1 MGELA
6 RIRQLWRLGRRSV
19 RVRLTALYSG
29 LFLVTGALLLAITY
43 ALTNSMV
50 AAGEPGVSVGKAQ
63 ILVLPTNSEAV
74 TGLVKQELATQRAD
88 VLNGLLV
95 ESAVAL
101 GIMAAVSV
109 LLGWLTAGR
118 VLRPLRTMIDRVRH
132 LSEDNLHERLAVT
145 GPPDEL
151 KDLADTFDGLLARLE
166 TAFEAQRLFVANA
179 SHELRTPLTL
189 ERTLI
194 EVSLTDPEPTV
205 ESLRDT
211 HRRLLA
217 NSGHQERLIE
227 ALLMLARSQ
236 RGIESRQ
243 PVDFAAL
250 VNEIATAREGEAADR
265 GVRMDTDLATATVA
279 GDPHLVER
287 LVVNLVDNA
296 LRHNIPDGWVDIRT
310 GTPGGWPTL
319 CVVNTGPVIR
329 HDQVAEL
336 VQPFR
341 RLDGERRRRQGLGL
355 GLSIVAAITT
365 AHGGRLSA
373 CPVPGGGL
381 RVDVAL
387 PPVPTAHRFPDVPR

>member
-1 MGELA
+1 MIVGGLVE
-6 RIRQLWRLGRRSV
+6 RWRLGRRSV

-29 LFLVTGALLLAITY
+29 LFLVTGAALLVIAY
-43 ALTNSMV
+43 VLTNSMV
-50 AAGEPGVSVGKAQ
+50 VGGEPGTGAATAELT
-63 ILVLPTNSEAV
+63 ILPPDFTAV
-74 TGLVKQELATQRAD
+74 NGLVKQELATQRAD
-88 VLNGLLV
+88 VLNTLLL

-101 GIMAAVSV
+101 GIMAVVSV
-109 LLGWLTAGR
+109 LLGWLMAGR
-118 VLRPLRTMIDRVRH
+118 VLRPLRTMSHRVRH
-132 LSEDNLHERLAVT
+132 LSEDNLHERLAVA
-145 GPPDEL
+145 GPSDEL

-194 EVSLTDPEPTV
+194 ELSLTDPAPTV
-205 ESLRDT
+205 ESLQDT

-217 NSGHQERLIE
+217 NNRHQERLIE

-236 RGIESRQ
+236 RGIESHQ
-243 PVDFAAL
+243 PVDLAL
-250 VNEIATAREGEAADR
+250 LVRDVVDR
-265 GVRMDTDLATATVA
+265 QAGDRVRVDTDLASATVS
-279 GDPHLVER
+279 GDPHLLER
-287 LVVNLVDNA
+287 LVVNLVENA
-296 LRHNIPDGWVDIRT
+296 VRHNVPDGWVDVRT
-310 GTPGGWPTL
+310 GAPRGRPTM
-319 CVVNTGPVIR
+319 CVVNSGPVIR
-329 HDQVAEL
+329 PDQIAEL

-341 RLDGERRRRQGLGL
+341 RLDGERRRRPGSGL

-387 PPVPTAHRFPDVPR
+387 PTPVDLPRGRT

>member
-6 RIRQLWRLGRRSV
+6 GLRRRWRLGRRSV
-19 RVRLTALYSG
+19 RVRLTAIYSG
-29 LFLVTGALLLAITY
+29 LFVVTGALLLAITY
-43 ALTNSMV
+43 ALTTSTV
-50 AAGEPGVSVGKAQ
+50 AGGEPGVSVGKAQ
-63 ILVLPTNSEAV
+63 VLIMPPNFQSV
-74 TGLVKQELATQRAD
+74 TGLVKQELAAQRAD
-88 VLNGLLV
+88 VFSGLLV

-101 GIMAAVSV
+101 GIMAAVSL

-132 LSEDNLHERLAVT
+132 LSEDNLHERLAVA

-217 NSGHQERLIE
+217 NSRHQERLIE

-236 RGIESRQ
+236 RGIASRQ

-250 VNEIATAREGEAADR
+250 VSEIAIAREGEAAGR
-265 GVRMDTDLATATVA
+265 GVRLATELAPATAA

-296 LRHNIPDGWVDIRT
+296 LRHNVPDGWVDIRT
-310 GTPGGWPTL
+310 GVAGGWPTL
-319 CVVNTGPVIR
+319 CVVNTGAVIR
-329 HDQVAEL
+329 PDQVAEL

-341 RLDGERRRRQGLGL
+341 RLGGERRRHQGLGL

-365 AHGGRLSA
+365 AHGGRMTAS
-373 CPVPGGGL
+373 PVPGGGL

-387 PPVPTAHRFPDVPR
+387 PPVPAAHRLPDPR

>member
-1 MGELA
+1 MSIGGLLE
-6 RIRQLWRLGRRSV
+6 RWRLERRSV

-29 LFLVTGALLLAITY
+29 LFLLTGAMLLAITY
-43 ALTNSMV
+43 VLTNSMAV
-50 AAGEPGVSVGKAQ
+50 SGKPGTGAGTSKVLIMPPNLKSVN
-63 ILVLPTNSEAV
+63 V
-74 TGLVKQELATQRAD
+74 LVKEALVSQRAD
-88 VLNGLLV
+88 VLNALLV

-101 GIMAAVSV
+101 AIMAVVSV
-109 LLGWLTAGR
+109 LLGWLMAGR
-118 VLRPLRTMIDRVRH
+118 VLRPLRTMSYRVRH
-132 LSEDNLHERLAVT
+132 LSEENLHERLALA

-166 TAFEAQRLFVANA
+166 AAFKAQRLFVANA

-194 EVSLTDPEPTV
+194 EVSLADPEPTV
-205 ESLRDT
+205 ESLQDT
-211 HRRLLA
+211 YRRLLA
-217 NSGHQERLIE
+217 NSRHQENLIE

-243 PVDFAAL
+243 PVDLAAL
-250 VNEIATAREGEAADR
+250 VKEVVAAREDDH
-265 GVRMDTDLATATVA
+265 VRLDTELASATVS
-279 GDPHLVER
+279 GDSHLLER

-296 LRHNIPDGWVDIRT
+296 LRHNVPDGWVAVRT

-319 CVVNTGPVIR
+319 CVVNGGPVIR
-329 HDQVAEL
+329 PDQIAEL

-365 AHGGRLSA
+365 AHGGRLTA

-381 RVDVAL
+381 RVDVTL
-387 PPVPTAHRFPDVPR
+387 PPVPVPTRRHAVLGATAS

>member
-1 MGELA
+1 MTVGGLVE
-6 RIRQLWRLGRRSV
+6 RWRLGRRSV

-43 ALTNSMV
+43 VLTNSTV
-50 AAGEPGVSVGKAQ
+50 AGGPGAPGGKTKLVALPPNVESVKGF
-63 ILVLPTNSEAV
+63 
-74 TGLVKQELATQRAD
+74 VKQELATQRAD
-88 VLNGLLV
+88 VLNGLLI

-101 GIMAAVSV
+101 GIMAVASV
-109 LLGWLTAGR
+109 LLGWLMAGR
-118 VLRPLRTMIDRVRH
+118 VLRPLRTINHRVRH

-166 TAFEAQRLFVANA
+166 TAFEAQCLFVANA

-194 EVSLTDPEPTV
+194 EVSLADPEPTV

-217 NSGHQERLIE
+217 NSLHQERLIE

-236 RGIESRQ
+236 RGISTRQ
-243 PVDFAAL
+243 PVDLAVL
-250 VNEIATAREGEAADR
+250 VKDVVAAREDDG
-265 GVRMDTDLATATVA
+265 GVRLDTGLAPATVS
-279 GDPHLVER
+279 GDPQLLER

-296 LRHNIPDGWVDIRT
+296 LRHNVPGGWVDIRT
-310 GTPGGWPTL
+310 GTPGDWPTL
-319 CVVNTGPVIR
+319 CVVNAGPVIR
-329 HDQVAEL
+329 PDQVAEL

-365 AHGGRLSA
+365 AHGGRLTA
-373 CPVPGGGL
+373 CPLPGGGL
-381 RVDVAL
+381 RVDVTL
-387 PPVPTAHRFPDVPR
+387 PPVPATARREQAVGASAS

>member
-1 MGELA
+1 MIVGGLVE
-6 RIRQLWRLGRRSV
+6 RWRLGRRSV

-29 LFLVTGALLLAITY
+29 LFLATGAALLVITY
-43 ALTNSMV
+43 VLTNSMV
-50 AAGEPGVSVGKAQ
+50 VGGEPGTGATTAELT
-63 ILVLPTNSEAV
+63 ILPPDFTAV
-74 TGLVKQELATQRAD
+74 NGLVKQELATQRAD
-88 VLNGLLV
+88 VLNTLLL

-101 GIMAAVSV
+101 GIMAVVSV
-109 LLGWLTAGR
+109 LLGWLMAGR
-118 VLRPLRTMIDRVRH
+118 VLRPLRTMSHRVRH
-132 LSEDNLHERLAVT
+132 LSEDNLHERLAVA
-145 GPPDEL
+145 GPSDEL

-194 EVSLTDPEPTV
+194 ELSLTDPAPTV
-205 ESLRDT
+205 ESLQDT

-217 NSGHQERLIE
+217 NNRHQERLIE

-236 RGIESRQ
+236 RGIESHQ
-243 PVDFAAL
+243 PVDLAL
-250 VNEIATAREGEAADR
+250 LVRDVVDR
-265 GVRMDTDLATATVA
+265 QAGDRVRVDTDLASATVS
-279 GDPHLVER
+279 GDPHLLER
-287 LVVNLVDNA
+287 LVVNLVENA
-296 LRHNIPDGWVDIRT
+296 VRHNVPDGWVDVRT
-310 GTPGGWPTL
+310 GAPRRRPTM
-319 CVVNTGPVIR
+319 CVVNSGPVIR
-329 HDQVAEL
+329 PDQIAEL

-341 RLDGERRRRQGLGL
+341 RLDGERRRRPGSGL

-387 PPVPTAHRFPDVPR
+387 PTPVDLPRGRT

>member
-1 MGELA
+1 MSLA
-6 RIRQLWRLGRRSV
+6 ERWRLGRRSV

-29 LFLVTGALLLAITY
+29 LFIATGAVLLAITY
-43 ALTNSMV
+43 VLTSST
-50 AAGEPGVSVGKAQ
+50 AGVTVMIATPPPDGVPVSS
-63 ILVLPTNSEAV
+63 LM
-74 TGLVKQELATQRAD
+74 TQQRDD
-88 VLNGLLV
+88 VLSGLLV

-101 GIMAAVSV
+101 GIMAVVSL
-109 LLGWLTAGR
+109 LLGWVVAGR
-118 VLRPLRTMIDRVRH
+118 VLRPLRTMSHRVRH
-132 LSEDNLHERLAVT
+132 LSEDNLHERLAVA

-194 EVSLTDPEPTV
+194 EVSLADPDPTV
-205 ESLRDT
+205 ESLQDT

-217 NSGHQERLIE
+217 NNQHQERLIE

-236 RGIESRQ
+236 RGIGARR
-243 PVDFAAL
+243 PVDLAVLAK
-250 VNEIATAREGEAADR
+250 EATATKGELR
-265 GVRMDTDLATATVA
+265 VDTTLAPATVA
-279 GDPHLVER
+279 GDPHLLER

-296 LRHNIPDGWVDIRT
+296 VRHNVPGGWVDVHT

-319 CVVNTGPVIR
+319 CVINSGPVIR
-329 HDQVAEL
+329 PDQVAEL

-341 RLDGERRRRQGLGL
+341 RLDGQRRRREGHGL
-355 GLSIVAAITT
+355 GLSIVAAITA
-365 AHGGRLSA
+365 AHGGRMTA

-381 RVDVAL
+381 RVDVTLQPQGGPSSRLAWSCANTSRSSS
-387 PPVPTAHRFPDVPR
+387 V

>member
-1 MGELA
+1 MIVGGLVE
-6 RIRQLWRLGRRSV
+6 RWRLGRRSV

-29 LFLVTGALLLAITY
+29 LFLVTGASLLVITY
-43 ALTNSMV
+43 VLTNSMV
-50 AAGEPGVSVGKAQ
+50 VGGEPETGAATAELT
-63 ILVLPTNSEAV
+63 ILPPDFTAV
-74 TGLVKQELATQRAD
+74 NGLVKQELATQRAD
-88 VLNGLLV
+88 VLNTLLL

-101 GIMAAVSV
+101 GIMAVVSV
-109 LLGWLTAGR
+109 LLGWLMAGR
-118 VLRPLRTMIDRVRH
+118 VLRPLRTMSHRVRH
-132 LSEDNLHERLAVT
+132 LSEDRLHERLAVA
-145 GPPDEL
+145 GPSDEL

-194 EVSLTDPEPTV
+194 ELSLTDPAPTV
-205 ESLRDT
+205 ESLQDT

-217 NSGHQERLIE
+217 NSRHQERLIE

-236 RGIESRQ
+236 RGIESHQ
-243 PVDFAAL
+243 PVDLALLVKDVAA
-250 VNEIATAREGEAADR
+250 RQEGDS
-265 GVRMDTDLATATVA
+265 VRVDTDLASATVS
-279 GDPHLVER
+279 GDPHLLER
-287 LVVNLVDNA
+287 LVVNLVENA
-296 LRHNIPDGWVDIRT
+296 VRHNVPDGWVDVRT
-310 GTPGGWPTL
+310 GAPGGRPTL
-319 CVVNTGPVIR
+319 CVVNSGPVIR
-329 HDQVAEL
+329 PDQIAEL

-341 RLDGERRRRQGLGL
+341 RLDGERRQRPGSGL

-387 PPVPTAHRFPDVPR
+387 PTPVDLP